1 MTDIV
6 VACIAAGGSIFVGLL
21 TLIGVIITNSK
32 SNKKS
37 EERLESAKTD
47 TTTKIDELTRKLEKQ
62 QAVSQAVMENK
73 LEALTLQVEKHNKVI
88 ERVYNLE
95 KHEELI
101 EEKLKVANNRIHDL
115 EEYHK

>member
-6 VACIAAGGSIFVGLL
+6 VACVTAGSSIFVGLL

-37 EERLESAKTD
+37 EERLENAKSD
-47 TTTKIDELTRKLEKQ
+47 TSTKIDELTRKLEKQ

-73 LEALTLQVEKHNKVI
+73 LEALTKQVEKHNKVI

-95 KHEELI
+95 KQEELI

-115 EEYHK
+115 EEFHK

>member
-6 VACIAAGGSIFVGLL
+6 VAAIAAGGSIFVGLL

-32 SNKKS
+32 SNRKS
-37 EERLESAKTD
+37 EERLESAKAD

-73 LEALTLQVEKHNKVI
+73 LEDLTKQVEKHNKVI

-95 KHEELI
+95 KQEELM